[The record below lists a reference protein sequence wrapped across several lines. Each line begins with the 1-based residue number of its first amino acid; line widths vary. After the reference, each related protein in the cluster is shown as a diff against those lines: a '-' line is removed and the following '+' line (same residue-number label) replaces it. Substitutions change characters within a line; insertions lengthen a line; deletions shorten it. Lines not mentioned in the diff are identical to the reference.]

1 MIEPL
6 TGKRALGETFS
17 LHPENPK
24 YFLFR
29 GKPTLL
35 VTSGEH
41 YGVLLNGA
49 FNFDKYL
56 ETLSKDGLN
65 HTRVFMG
72 SYREEAGNFN
82 IRSNTLAPG
91 KNYVSPW
98 VRSQE
103 AGALDGANKF
113 DLTQFNPT
121 YFERLH
127 QWCKSLRAWDCS
139 ELTLSAPFMIHR
151 SGSSLP

>member
-29 GKPTLL
+29 GKPTVL

-41 YGVLLNGA
+41 YGALLNGD

-82 IRSNTLAPG
+82 IQNNTLAPG
-91 KNYVSPW
+91 KTMCRPGSEARRQ
-98 VRSQE
+98 VRWTVPT
-103 AGALDGANKF
+103 N
-113 DLTQFNPT
+113 LTLRSLTLLILSGCIN
-121 YFERLH
+121 
-127 QWCKSLRAWDCS
+127 WCKKPPS
-139 ELTLSAPFMIHR
+139 
-151 SGSSLP
+151 SGLFWS